1 MKEMTKKE
9 IHECLSKIM
18 SHNWTQRKEIVDA
31 LISKIPLASR
41 VLADKA
47 IEGINK
53 AYKEG
58 LDGEGLL
65 KLIILANGLKQQ
77 ILLFTNKDVTFPGSN
92 GHIALA
98 LLVSSLEE
106 ITLYPFTF
114 RKENPKEGQK

>member
-18 SHNWTQRKEIVDA
+18 GHTWTQRKEIVDA
-31 LISKIPLASR
+31 LIYKMPLASR
-41 VLADKA
+41 LLAENA
-47 IEGINK
+47 IEGVNN
-53 AYKEG
+53 AYKYG
-58 LDGEGLL
+58 LDGKELL

-98 LLVSSLEE
+98 LLVASLEE
-106 ITLYPFTF
+106 ITLYPYTF
-114 RKENPKEGQK
+114 KREKPKEGQK